1 MPKIAWPLFAG
12 VLALVATLSVHDSAA
27 AQTADTVVLR
37 SGNPVIGEIKSFR
50 RGSLSFDTDEMDVV
64 SIDWDD
70 IAFLTS
76 ARFFEVHLSSG
87 AEFYGSLAPAD
98 TAVLIV
104 AGVSR
109 ADTVAFGDVVSI
121 RPFDSGFFA
130 RTNGFVDL
138 GTNIARANSLS
149 SIFLNGQF
157 TYRGP
162 KWGFNVGGDFYR
174 QRQETTD
181 TAGQTTEQ
189 STRRSS
195 ASLRGDRFL
204 GAKWALNASGTV
216 EENQE
221 LDLDARLLGSLG
233 GQFQAVRNQG
243 IELAVIAGG
252 TINDEQFVGVPRN
265 TTAELL
271 IGGNFD
277 MFDVGNLDV
286 FTSLSTYTSAK
297 DGGRIRVSFDARVA
311 WEFISDFNLGFTVIE
326 RYDSQPPSPDA
337 ANRDFQYSLTFGWSW
352 S

>member
-1 MPKIAWPLFAG
+1 MPKTPVPLLSIL
-12 VLALVATLSVHDSAA
+12 LALAAVLVVPDSAI
-27 AQTADTVVLR
+27 AQADTVILR
-37 SGNPVIGEIKSFR
+37 SGNPVIGEVKSLR

-76 ARFFEVHLSSG
+76 AGFFEVQLSSG

-98 TAVLIV
+98 TAVLIII
-104 AGVSR
+104 GVSR
-109 ADTVAFGDVVSI
+109 ADTVAFDEVVSI

-130 RTNGFVDL
+130 RTNGFIDF
-138 GTNIARANSLS
+138 GTNIARANRLT

-162 KWGFNVGGDFYR
+162 KWGFNVGADFYR

-181 TAGQTTEQ
+181 TAGLTTEQ
-189 STRRSS
+189 STKRSS

-204 GAKWALNASGTV
+204 GAKWGLSASGTV
-216 EENQE
+216 EQNEE
-221 LDLDARLLGSLG
+221 LDLDARFLGSLG

-243 IELAVIAGG
+243 IELAALAGG

-271 IGGNFD
+271 LGGTFD
-277 MFDVGNLDV
+277 MFDVGNLDL
-286 FTSLSTYTSAK
+286 FTTLRTYTSAK
-297 DGGRIRVSFDARVA
+297 DGGRIRVTFDARVA
-311 WEFISDFNLGFTVIE
+311 WEFISDFNLGFTVVE

-337 ANRDFQYSLTFGWSW
+337 AHRDFQYTLTFGWSW